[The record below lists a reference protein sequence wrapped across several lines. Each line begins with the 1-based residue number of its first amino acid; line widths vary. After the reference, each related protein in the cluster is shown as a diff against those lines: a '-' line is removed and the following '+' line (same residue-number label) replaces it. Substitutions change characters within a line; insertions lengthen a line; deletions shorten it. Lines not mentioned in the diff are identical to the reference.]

1 MIKSVVAWSAP
12 SAGPQGFWA
21 GINLTAVLTGK
32 VQALVDFIG
41 QHLAAKERRVAG
53 IRQHFK
59 VPGKAL
65 LESIEVYRVRLV
77 SPSGMLIETARR
89 LKRGEVYEMEIL
101 PPDREPLG

>member
-1 MIKSVVAWSAP
+1 
-12 SAGPQGFWA
+12 
-21 GINLTAVLTGK
+21 
-32 VQALVDFIG
+32 
-41 QHLAAKERRVAG
+41 
-53 IRQHFK
+53 